1 MSFFDQR
8 GRKFLLSVNVIL
20 SALLVCYHVGLDR
33 FYCLS
38 ADDFAGIDYASEGIP
53 GLGYAWR
60 FYLGWEGPFL
70 SMVVQGLL
78 MGSVA
83 AGMPPF
89 IGLLIVKLALVLSTV
104 ILLRATS
111 TRFKIEWSW
120 QEIWLAAL
128 IFNVC
133 LYLIS
138 PEPSQIW
145 HWLIGTVYLVPLI
158 FLQLGTAALLVNR
171 FWLAIIPFAFVM
183 QSRATYAV
191 LIFGFLWLLAIFNW
205 WKKSENRRQWM
216 FLLIFL
222 LVFLAIYL
230 VAPGNYVRV
239 VEQGIDTSIS
249 FTFLLTQFRIGLQ
262 NLLVSYNI
270 AKMDRVLL
278 GLMAVLPIVGLSASV
293 PRPKEAWFWLIP
305 VVLYLGF
312 AIAHE
317 TLFVYITGY
326 REWTRV
332 LSLHS
337 FLFLSTMFI
346 YGFWSFSYVPVSWKK
361 NLQYASIIAI
371 GGLLFQFFNDFG
383 HQLEIG
389 KELKTKYD
397 ARMAYILDY
406 RGVAD
411 TFYVQ
416 PMNYEGILYFE
427 DFSEDPDN
435 WINKDF
441 VKAYNLDFK
450 VALKKQDEK

>member
-1 MSFFDQR
+1 MNVRNLLAENKVLVSLNVVLVGCFVAYNA
-8 GRKFLLSVNVIL
+8 FLDSN
-20 SALLVCYHVGLDR
+20 
-33 FYCLS
+33 YCLS
-38 ADDFAGIDYASEGIP
+38 ADDFAGIYFGSKGIP
-53 GLGYAWR
+53 GFSYAWR
-60 FYLGWEGPFL
+60 FYFEWEGPFL
-70 SMVVQGLL
+70 SHFTQGLL
-78 MGSVA
+78 FGLIAKGV
-83 AGMPPF
+83 PQF
-89 IGLLIVKLALVLSTV
+89 IGLLVVKLAMVGST
-104 ILLRATS
+104 ATLIAAIS
-111 TRFKIEWSW
+111 KRIQLHWESQKIVF
-120 QEIWLAAL
+120 AAL
-128 IFNVC
+128 IFNIT
-133 LYLIS
+133 LYVIS
-138 PEPSQIW
+138 PNQSEIW
-145 HWLIGTVYLVPLI
+145 HWLVGSVYLTPLI
-158 FLQLGTAALLVNR
+158 FLQLGTASLLR
-171 FWLAIIPFAFVM
+171 GKFWWSIAAFAFVM

-191 LIFGFLWLLAIFNW
+191 VVFGFIVLLSIFNW
-205 WKKSENRRQWM
+205 WQKEENRKQWVLLSA
-216 FLLIFL
+216 FLLLFL
-222 LVFLAIYL
+222 VLYL
-230 VAPGNYVRV
+230 IAPGNYVRLKEHGNAV
-239 VEQGIDTSIS
+239 P
-249 FTFLLTQFRIGLQ
+249 FLITQFKIGIK
-262 NLLVSYNI
+262 NLFVSYNI
-270 AKMDRVLL
+270 AKLNSVFL
-278 GLMAVLPIVGLSASV
+278 GCLAVFPWVVYQQGPSISRQLWQWA
-293 PRPKEAWFWLIP
+293 IP
-305 VVLYLGF
+305 AILYAGF
-312 AIAHE
+312 AIVHE

-361 NLQYASIIAI
+361 KLQYASIIGI

-411 TFYVQ
+411 TLYVQ